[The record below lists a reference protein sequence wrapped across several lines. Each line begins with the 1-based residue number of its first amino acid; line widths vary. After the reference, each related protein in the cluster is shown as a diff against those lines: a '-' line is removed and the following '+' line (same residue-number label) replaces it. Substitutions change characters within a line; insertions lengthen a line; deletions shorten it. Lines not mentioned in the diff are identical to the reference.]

1 MNIEIK
7 KLSPKL
13 VDDYIKFFDTTA
25 LETKENKCYCI
36 CWCSADHSAIDDLA
50 AQNRRELATEYVKNG
65 TLQGYLAYNGEQVI
79 GWCNANEKNNCT
91 KCMSWLKYM
100 PKVEITPDDKVTSVF
115 CFVIAPEYRRM
126 GVATKLLE
134 QIILDAKANG
144 FDYVEAYPRLDTKSN
159 SNFQGYYSMYERAG
173 FEKMYDTTD
182 KNVMR
187 KRLL

>member
-13 VDDYIKFFDTTA
+13 VDDYINFFDTTA

-50 AQNRRELATEYVKNG
+50 AQNRRELAIEYVKNG

-100 PKVEITPDDKVTSVF
+100 QEVEITPDDKVKSVF
-115 CFVIAPEYRRM
+115 CFVIAPKYRRM
-126 GVATKLLE
+126 GVATKLLKRV
-134 QIILDAKANG
+134 LSDAKAEG
-144 FDYVEAYPRLDTKSN
+144 FDYVEAYPRLDTKSY
-159 SNFQGYYSMYERAG
+159 SNFQGYLRMYEKVG
-173 FEKMYDTTD
+173 LKKCYKTSD
-182 KNVMR
+182 KIIMR
-187 KRLL
+187 KALI

>member
-13 VDDYIKFFDTTA
+13 VDDYINFFDTSA

-36 CWCSADHSAIDDLA
+36 CWCSADHSDIDDLA
-50 AQNRRELATEYVKNG
+50 SQNMRELAIEYIKNG
-65 TLQGYLAYNGEQVI
+65 MLQGYLVYDGEQVI
-79 GWCNANEKNNCT
+79 GWCNTNEKNNCT

-100 PKVEITPDDKVTSVF
+100 QEVKITADDKVKSIF
-115 CFVIAPEYRRM
+115 CFVIAPEYRRN

-134 QIILDAKANG
+134 QIISDAKVEG
-144 FDYVEAYPRLDTKSN
+144 YDYIEAYPRIDTN
-159 SNFQGYYSMYERAG
+159 LYSNFQGYTAMYEKAG

-182 KNVMR
+182 KIVMR